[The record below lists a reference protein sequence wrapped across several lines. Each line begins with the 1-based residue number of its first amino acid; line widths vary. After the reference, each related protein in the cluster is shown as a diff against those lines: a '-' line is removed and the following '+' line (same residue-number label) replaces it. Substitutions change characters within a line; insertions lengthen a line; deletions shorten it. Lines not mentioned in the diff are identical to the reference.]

1 MICLIRF
8 ILLVSSMAAFMV
20 LEAKILSRRVAEI
33 VIVVVTA
40 EALSEVSGYE
50 SDDITYTATV
60 KDETEAPLPAYFE
73 ADLEIDSTKVITGQ
87 VFDAEHYD
95 QETME
100 LTLDW
105 VVPAAVGIFTVKLIW
120 AEQDIL

>member
-1 MICLIRF
+1 
-8 ILLVSSMAAFMV
+8 MAAFMV
-20 LEAKILSRRVAEI
+20 LEARTLSAEASEI
-33 VIVVVTA
+33 VIVVVTN

-50 SDDITYTATV
+50 DDSVTYTATV
-60 KDETEAPLPAYFE
+60 KDETEAPLPAYFV

-105 VVPAAVGIFTVKLIW
+105 VVPAAVGVFTVKLVW
-120 AEQDIL
+120 AEQDI